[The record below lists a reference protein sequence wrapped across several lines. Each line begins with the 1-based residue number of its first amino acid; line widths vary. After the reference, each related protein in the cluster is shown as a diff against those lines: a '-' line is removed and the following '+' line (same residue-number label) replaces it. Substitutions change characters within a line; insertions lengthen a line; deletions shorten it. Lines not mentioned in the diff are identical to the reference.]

1 MPERRD
7 IDMSIRTDPGAQEH
21 WRRSE
26 EMFRRYLAAHTAS
39 CDICETNTHTYTET
53 RWNDRW
59 LPPDLETDLEE
70 QFRNRVAQRNPEQDV
85 LDDIDQL
92 MIDGLE
98 DEDEDAEDKCAVC
111 ENDWHGLPQY
121 GCPGEYGT
129 DKEKL
134 AYRDIKQ
141 LREELNKRRD
151 LIAAD
156 KWNRSRG
163 FDADL
168 VIIDEAHGWN
178 ESFEIPEPPDV
189 EAIVDEYLNAT
200 TDEGTDLATALIAKG
215 IDEFSARMLAYG
227 EVFMLKTD
235 DGLEILDNRNVTYPD
250 CATCD
255 GGGCGDCR

>member
-7 IDMSIRTDPGAQEH
+7 INMSIRTDPGAQEH

-39 CDICETNTHTYTET
+39 CDICETNTHTYTED

-59 LPPDLETDLEE
+59 LLPDLETDLEE

-121 GCPGEYGT
+121 GCPSEYGT
-129 DKEKL
+129 DEEKL
-134 AYRDIKQ
+134 AYRNCEDD
-141 LREELNKRRD
+141 EHHG
-151 LIAAD
+151 
-156 KWNRSRG
+156 RG

-168 VIIDEAHGWN
+168 VIVDEAYAFRQPVD
-178 ESFEIPEPPDV
+178 ESHESLGPFTLVPPDT
-189 EAIVDEYLNAT
+189 EAIVAGYLNAT
-200 TDEGTDLATALIAKG
+200 
-215 IDEFSARMLAYG
+215 
-227 EVFMLKTD
+227 
-235 DGLEILDNRNVTYPD
+235 
-250 CATCD
+250 
-255 GGGCGDCR
+255 GCGDCR